1 MSFYAYVIGMNETII
16 EFRITELNRN
26 IGILTRQGNLEK
38 AEELKKELRSYEIYL
53 SDVRWQNLEERVGLR
68 SLERN
73 A

>member
-1 MSFYAYVIGMNETII
+1 MNEIII
-16 EFRITELNRN
+16 EFEITELNRN
-26 IGILTRQGNLEK
+26 IGILTRQGNMEK
-38 AEELKKELRSYEIYL
+38 AEELKKELEAHKQHL

>member
-1 MSFYAYVIGMNETII
+1 MNEIII

-26 IGILTRQGNLEK
+26 IGILTRQGNMEK
-38 AEELKKELRSYEIYL
+38 AEELKKELESYQQDL
-53 SDVRWQNLEERVGLR
+53 SDVRWQNLEDRVGLR

>member
-38 AEELKKELRSYEIYL
+38 AEELKKDLRSYEIYL

>member
-1 MSFYAYVIGMNETII
+1 MNETII

>member
-1 MSFYAYVIGMNETII
+1 MNETII

-38 AEELKKELRSYEIYL
+38 AEELKKELESYEQHL

>member
-38 AEELKKELRSYEIYL
+38 AEELKKELESYEQHL

>member
-1 MSFYAYVIGMNETII
+1 MNETII

-38 AEELKKELRSYEIYL
+38 AEELKKDLRSYEIYL

>member
-1 MSFYAYVIGMNETII
+1 MNEIII

-26 IGILTRQGNLEK
+26 IGILTRQGNMEK
-38 AEELKKELRSYEIYL
+38 AEELKKELESYQQDL